1 MQCIVQYKLIFV
13 IILGLKNSLSFYLY
27 IWIQDNAERFLRKTP
42 VRGIPD
48 LQCTTHICFSD
59 ELLNATPSV

>member
-1 MQCIVQYKLIFV
+1 MF
-13 IILGLKNSLSFYLY
+13 ILGFNYL
-27 IWIQDNAERFLRKTP
+27 QGNAERFLRKTLI
-42 VRGIPD
+42 RGIRD